1 MKKPRA
7 ALSKAPSLAQL
18 KSDIDTLERVVVRLR
33 LITPEEQTANKPGG
47 EDNADLGYAGHLRY
61 LIVLNRRHAK
71 LELDAQRDSEMA
83 DDATVLA
90 ALNETPLRIEL
101 PKSDGMP
108 EEVFV
113 YPKSFHAL
121 VDVHT
126 RDYLL
131 GWLVSRAA
139 KLKQRGTAQD
149 ADLLMR
155 VQREITFQYSIIIWV
170 ATHPGP
176 GLPYDDVLNADRLIV
191 PKWIMLLDPLMMY
204 HVFRKYMTVNVRRLH
219 AVSSLVPPQEEAS
232 VSSRPRWSIFFGTLA
247 NERND
252 SATRLM
258 RDRSLGSL
266 MAEVSLAAGAHRE
279 AMEKASPKKERMPTG
294 VTADDGR

>member
-1 MKKPRA
+1 MKRPRE

-18 KSDIDTLERVVVRLR
+18 KSDIDTLERVVVRLQ
-33 LITPEEQTANKPGG
+33 LITPQEQEANKPGG
-47 EDNADLGYAGHLRY
+47 PDNPDRGYTGHLRY

-71 LELDAQRDSEMA
+71 LEIDAQRDSELA
-83 DDATVLA
+83 DDSTVLA
-90 ALNETPLRIEL
+90 ALNEVPLRIEL
-101 PKSDGMP
+101 PTAEGMP

-121 VDVHT
+121 VDIHT

-131 GWLVSRAA
+131 GWLCSRAA
-139 KLKQRGTAQD
+139 VLKKSGTAQD

-155 VQREITFQYSIIIWV
+155 VQREIAFQYSVIIWV
-170 ATHPGP
+170 ATTQGP
-176 GLPYDDVLNADRLIV
+176 GLPYDDVLTADRLSV
-191 PKWIMLLDPLMMY
+191 PKWITLLDPLMMY

-219 AVSSLVPPQEEAS
+219 AVQSLVPPQEASS

-247 NERND
+247 NERSD

-279 AMEKASPKKERMPTG
+279 AMEKANPKKEHARES
-294 VTADDGR
+294 VTAHE